1 VDLRIVLASSEKLAT
16 ASPYRI
22 VGLAGISGMVVP
34 ARTRE
39 ELLQPYRETGI
50 AMTLAG

>member
-1 VDLRIVLASSEKLAT
+1 VLASPEKLAT

-22 VGLAGISGMVVP
+22 VGLAEIGGMVVP

-39 ELLQPYRETGI
+39 ELLQPYRAMGI